1 MCAGQVRDTPAAR
14 NPGELFDRLLP
25 QPRSLRASD
34 GFFHLTDRMV
44 ISHDGRLEPPEL
56 AAVRRLCDLCTAQ
69 TGVRPDVRVS
79 TVGRPE
85 GQIAL
90 SVAPDTQTCP
100 ESPDR
105 QDAAAR
111 DLTGESA
118 KARQG
123 YRLRITPDRVEVVG
137 RSSAGLFYALQTL
150 RQILL
155 RHDRRWPGLEVD
167 DVPDFAIRGL
177 SYDVSRGKVPTL
189 DTLKQL
195 ADRLASL
202 KINHLQLYVEH
213 TFAFAFDPDIASGC
227 SPLTA
232 PEIREL
238 DAYCSERRI
247 ELVPSLA
254 SFGHMGRL
262 LSLPQYRHLAEVTP
276 DKRWEEMSWTE
287 RMHGFTI
294 DVTNPQARELIEKMY
309 DEFLP
314 LFSSSLMNVCC
325 DETYDL
331 GKGRS
336 RRRAEEA
343 GIGALYLEHL
353 EFLRQLCRKH
363 NKRLIFWGD
372 ILKRY
377 PDLVDRIPRDAIV
390 LNWGYAPDADY
401 DSTAVFTNAGLTT
414 IVCPGT
420 AGWNHVVNDL
430 NAAELNIR
438 RYAAAGKKHGAV
450 GLLNTDW
457 GDEGHVNLLA
467 GAWHPIA
474 LGAAMAWN
482 TDAPSPEAFDRAFA
496 RLFLGDSSGELV
508 AALRRV
514 AAATDLPRN
523 WPEFCK
529 PLTETVP
536 RDVLSDEN
544 LVEWRS
550 VSAHTAEQIARYRAG
565 DDADSHDIRELA
577 VACRLAALLGER
589 FEVSRELAACA
600 GIPNHALARRLTRFA
615 DSCDRIVPEYE
626 TVWLARNKRS
636 CLHEVTRVFKRHADA
651 ARRLAGGAD
660 RS

>member
-1 MCAGQVRDTPAAR
+1 MCAGQVRDAPAAP
-14 NPGELFDRLLP
+14 NPGDLLNCLLP
-25 QPRSLRASD
+25 QPRSLRASG
-34 GFFHLTDRMV
+34 GFFQLADRMV

-56 AAVRRLCDLCTAQ
+56 AAVHRLYDLCTAR

-79 TVGRPE
+79 PGGRPE

-90 SVAPDTQTCP
+90 SVAPDAQTRA

-105 QDAAAR
+105 Q
-111 DLTGESA
+111 
-118 KARQG
+118 G
-123 YRLRITPDRVEVVG
+123 YHLRITPDRVEVVG
-137 RSSAGLFYALQTL
+137 RSAAGLFYALQTL
-150 RQILL
+150 QQLL
-155 RHDRRWPGLEVD
+155 RGHGRRWPGLEID
-167 DVPDFAIRGL
+167 DAPDFAIRGL

-232 PEIREL
+232 AEIREL

-254 SFGHMGRL
+254 SFGHMGRV
-262 LSLPQYRHLAEVTP
+262 LSLPQYRHLAEVAP
-276 DKRWEEMSWTE
+276 DKAWEEMSWTE

-294 DVTNPQARELIEKMY
+294 DVTNPQSRELLEKMY
-309 DEFLP
+309 DELLP
-314 LFSSSLMNVCC
+314 LFSSRLMNVCC

-331 GKGRS
+331 GQGRN

-343 GIGALYLEHL
+343 GVGALYLEHL

-363 NKRLIFWGD
+363 NKRLMFWGD
-372 ILKRY
+372 ILKRH
-377 PDLVDRIPRDAIV
+377 PDLIDQIPRDAIV

-401 DSTAVFTNAGLTT
+401 DSTAVFTNAGLST

-474 LGAAMAWN
+474 LGAAMSWN
-482 TDAPSPEAFDRAFA
+482 TNAPSPDVFDRAFA
-496 RLFLGDSSGELV
+496 SLFLGDSSGELV
-508 AALRRV
+508 AALRSV
-514 AAATDLPRN
+514 AAATDLRRN

-536 RDVLSDEN
+536 RDVLSDED
-544 LVEWRS
+544 LVKWRS
-550 VSAHTAEQIARYRAG
+550 VSASTAEQLAGYRAG
-565 DDADSHDIRELA
+565 DDADSRDISELT

-589 FEVSRELAACA
+589 FEISRELAACA
-600 GIPNHALARRLTRFA
+600 GIPNPALARRLTRFA

-626 TVWLARNKRS
+626 TVWLARNRRS
-636 CLHEVTRVFKRHADA
+636 CLHEVTRVFRRHADA